1 MEITL
6 DLSEILDR
14 CNDWEEFCDEQGW
27 SVWCVNEGG
36 GDIEVSLTEEEA
48 ISYGI
53 IRDIK

>member
-36 GDIEVSLTEEEA
+36 GDLEITMSEEEA
-48 ISYGI
+48 IKYGL
-53 IRDIK
+53 IRGV